1 MKLCGGRLKYAYRH
15 YRKDE
20 KKMIL
25 VKLLILVILFIIIG
39 ALVVKLFHPDYSMR
53 LLGESLKN
61 GVMDFIEGLFSKKR
75 TGFDSTLVDDLKMI
89 VKPYSKAGFDIELRN
104 YMMGNVLPTISI
116 KFVPER
122 EYVQEEIIEIMHL
135 VKIKFRE
142 YLACYDFQ
150 WKTFTSY
157 SCGDDYLNIYIHYA
171 EFKTDNK
178 HFKNYYRK
186 MVRNKIGK
194 TGVALRDMELEAE
207 LRNVN

>member
-1 MKLCGGRLKYAYRH
+1 
-15 YRKDE
+15 
-20 KKMIL
+20 MIL
-25 VKLLILVILFIIIG
+25 VKLFILVILFIITG

-53 LLGESLKN
+53 CLGESLKN
-61 GVMDFIEGLFSKKR
+61 GVMEFIEGLFSEKR

-89 VKPYSKAGFDIELRN
+89 AKPYSKAGFDIEIRN

-178 HFKNYYRK
+178 HFINYYRK

-207 LRNVN
+207 LRNVY